1 MSSVPVEVLALGLDG
16 VKFYEKR
23 HNEFHGP
30 CCFCGGK
37 DRFRIHT
44 DRPFPHWNWECR
56 KCGRKGWADQLNPRL
71 KTELTPEM
79 KAEYARKNQESEVA
93 RKMAQARLL
102 DRYRKSRVWE
112 KYHTA
117 MKDKHRAWWRSQ
129 GIPDEWQD
137 FWQLGWTPFA
147 LHKTINGVAYTIPKF
162 EFGGVPV
169 NCDYRIIDP
178 PPLFGKYRP
187 IRGLPVAPFI
197 SLPNC
202 DMEKIG
208 SDLYIV
214 EGSKKAMV
222 LTCQKMLPNDSG
234 DYPMVIGIPSCNS
247 WAGIEK
253 DVDVQSSW
261 DKVWIMLDPGAEEW
275 AHKLATAIGECA
287 SVVEL
292 PEKPDDMVL
301 AGATRNDFLAYMR
314 KAEK

>member
-1 MSSVPVEVLALGLDG
+1 MSSVPVEFLALGLDG

-23 HNEFHGP
+23 HNEYHGSCP
-30 CCFCGGK
+30 FCGGE

-71 KTELTPEM
+71 KAQLTPETM
-79 KAEYARKNQESEVA
+79 AEYVRKNQESEVA

-117 MKDKHRAWWRSQ
+117 MKDKHRAWWSSQ

-147 LHKTINGVAYTIPKF
+147 LHRTINRQAYTIPKF
-162 EFGGVPV
+162 GFGGVPT

-187 IRGLPVAPFI
+187 IKGLPVAPFI
-197 SLPNC
+197 SNPNML
-202 DMEKIG
+202 DWNEV
-208 SDLYIV
+208 YIV

-222 LTCQKMLPNDSG
+222 LACHNIVPESSL
-234 DYPMVIGIPSCNS
+234 VIGIPSCNS

-253 DVDVQSSW
+253 MAQKWEVTI
-261 DKVWIMLDPGAEEW
+261 WIMLDPGAEEW
-275 AHKLATAIGECA
+275 AYHLSRRLGPPAI
-287 SVVEL
+287 VVTL
-292 PEKPDDMVL
+292 PEKTDDMVL

-314 KAEK
+314 KSERNP